1 MEKVS
6 LSDIRKELSFA
17 NKEELVSICLR
28 MARLKKENKEHLAY
42 LLFSKD
48 ETMFIAEINQEVT
61 LAMHDL
67 RNINT
72 FQAKKVLQKIKSFAC
87 QRSMRWKSC
96 FILSGKW
103 SRRKYLILHLLT
115 CFSSTPSRS
124 SNLVRYYL
132 VLMKIFRLITN
143 LKLKSYVPG
152 FLFSLESDLDS

>member
-17 NKEELVSICLR
+17 SKEELVSICLR

-48 ETMFIAEINQEVT
+48 EAVFIAEINEEIT

-72 FQAKKVLQKIKSFAC
+72 FQAKKVLQKTLRTITKNKKFCLSKVYEMEVMLHFVREMEQKKVPYSSSSYLFQFYAKQVIKLGKILPGLDEDLQTDYQSEVEELCARISF
-87 QRSMRWKSC
+87 
-96 FILSGKW
+96 
-103 SRRKYLILHLLT
+103 
-115 CFSSTPSRS
+115 
-124 SNLVRYYL
+124 
-132 VLMKIFRLITN
+132 
-143 LKLKSYVPG
+143 
-152 FLFSLESDLDS
+152 